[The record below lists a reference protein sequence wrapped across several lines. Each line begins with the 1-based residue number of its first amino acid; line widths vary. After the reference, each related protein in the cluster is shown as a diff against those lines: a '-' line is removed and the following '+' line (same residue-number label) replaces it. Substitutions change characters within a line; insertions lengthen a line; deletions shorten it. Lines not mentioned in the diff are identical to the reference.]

1 MEDCNY
7 PNCFNCTKED
17 CDKEQKDIQALLE
30 RRRYSINPQKYRDK
44 QNRYRQKIRE
54 KLPHCDDCEN
64 CVLVEKEK
72 QDGYRRLC
80 VERMKLIEQKVSNSP
95 KWCSRRVNKA
105 NNL

>member
-1 MEDCNY
+1 MKDCNY

-17 CDKEQKDIQALLE
+17 CDKEQKDIQALIK
-30 RRRYSINPQKYRDK
+30 RRRWRDNPQKYNEK
-44 QNRYRQKIRE
+44 QRKYRQKIRE
-54 KLPHCDDCEN
+54 KLPQCDNCEN

-95 KWCSRRVNKA
+95 KWCSRRVNRA